1 MNIAPI
7 GKGGKKMNIY
17 CQDKLN
23 EKEYTW
29 DQKAFQ
35 IIKKDKLM
43 TLLFK
48 IVFIVAVIVSAYGY
62 YQKVIVFSSLFLIYA
77 AILALDTG
85 VTLFYKNKI
94 MYSLRKESYAT
105 IHDVQLYYYYKSKNQ
120 KVKQL
125 RLLQMAQMNALMQNN
140 EHLKE
145 SLDTIKVDTFTSRE
159 LKIYYLLQTLQS
171 LNFQDEANSKFY
183 ERSYYEIKIDEPCFD
198 LKEELEAYKQGDKE
212 KINSKLSILLRNKQ
226 KPAFLLISLLTLCTT
241 LSLFYAALMFSLP
254 LGYELRYWFSNVVCY
269 SLEIGWCVTL
279 IYFLSKTKINKII
292 KIILDVCIV
301 VFVAA
306 YVFLTAITI
315 PSEKVIHEGNDT
327 YLYVNTGYD
336 SGYDCDIINP
346 FIRKQR
352 KVWRTNQDD
361 TTQSSSSDTITTL
374 PSNEQKPVY
383 NGDEKSYQAL
393 YDYLNNQ
400 GLLANPQFEYELG
413 AKGQDRYIIDQ
424 KEDVT
429 SYLEKNQELQDEN
442 NEVYDEIVFQN
453 TSGEIY
459 GFYRVYHDT
468 LEVVDEQRTNW

>member
-1 MNIAPI
+1 MNIVHT
-7 GKGGKKMNIY
+7 GKGGNKMNIY
-17 CQDKLN
+17 RQNQLN
-23 EKEYTW
+23 KKQYNW

-35 IIKKDKLM
+35 IIKKDKSM

-48 IVFIVAVIVSAYGY
+48 IVFIVAIIVSVYGY

-77 AILALDTG
+77 AIFALDTG

-94 MYSLRKESYAT
+94 MYSLRKENYAT

-120 KVKQL
+120 KG
-125 RLLQMAQMNALMQNN
+125 LLQIAQMNALMQNN
-140 EHLKE
+140 ERLKE
-145 SLDTIKVDTFTSRE
+145 SLGTIKVDTFTSRE
-159 LKIYYLLQTLQS
+159 LKVYYLLQTLQS
-171 LNFQDEANSKFY
+171 LNLQDEANSKFY

-212 KINSKLSILLRNKQ
+212 KINPKLSILLRNKQ
-226 KPAFLLISLLTLCTT
+226 KPAFLLISLLTLCTA

-292 KIILDVCIV
+292 RIILDVCIV
-301 VFVAA
+301 VFVVAC
-306 YVFLTAITI
+306 VFLTAITI

-336 SGYDCDIINP
+336 YGYDCDIINP

-352 KVWRTNQDD
+352 KVWRTHQDE

-383 NGDEKSYQAL
+383 NWDEKSYQAL

-400 GLLANPQFEYELG
+400 GLLTNPQFEYELG
-413 AKGQDRYIIDQ
+413 AKGQIRYIIDQ
-424 KEDVT
+424 KEDGIC
-429 SYLEKNQELQDEN
+429 YIEKNQELQDEN
-442 NEVYDEIVFQN
+442 NQVYDEIVFQN

>member
-1 MNIAPI
+1 
-7 GKGGKKMNIY
+7 MNIY